1 MSAFSVQNDEKVR
14 DILNKSKGRPR
25 QRLQY
30 IYDLC
35 KLKSVCEGGD
45 SMDTKFDPTAED
57 NEPKAVSSI
66 SVVYGICIRGRV
78 FVCRRPLV
86 DVDDSNPS
94 IEGPAWNSRQSGLK
108 STMIT
113 RKRRFF

>member
-1 MSAFSVQNDEKVR
+1 MR

-45 SMDTKFDPTAED
+45 SMDTKFDPTAEIG
-57 NEPKAVSSI
+57 EPKEAVSGWRAI
-66 SVVYGICIRGRV
+66 SVEYGKMKF
-78 FVCRRPLV
+78 FVV
-86 DVDDSNPS
+86 DP
-94 IEGPAWNSRQSGLK
+94 
-108 STMIT
+108 
-113 RKRRFF
+113 